1 MKTPTFEMDSEN
13 SNLTLEYW
21 VYFVKQLPDK
31 NVTLR
36 VGVTSCKGLW
46 KEELM
51 VSALSLKTLVAIK
64 GIERTFYFWKFE
76 V

>member
-1 MKTPTFEMDSEN
+1 MDSEH
-13 SNLTLEYW
+13 SNLTLEYIYW
-21 VYFVKQLPDK
+21 AYFVKQLPDK

-64 GIERTFYFWKFE
+64 GIECTFYFLKI
-76 V
+76 

>member
-1 MKTPTFEMDSEN
+1 MDSEN
-13 SNLTLEYW
+13 SNFMLKH
-21 VYFVKQLPDK
+21 VYDGLLFVKQLPDK

-64 GIERTFYFWKFE
+64 GIERTFYF
-76 V
+76 

>member
-1 MKTPTFEMDSEN
+1 MKSIHFQSKQILLKAQEQFSTFEKTPTFEMDSEN

-46 KEELM
+46 KEE
-51 VSALSLKTLVAIK
+51 
-64 GIERTFYFWKFE
+64 
-76 V
+76 